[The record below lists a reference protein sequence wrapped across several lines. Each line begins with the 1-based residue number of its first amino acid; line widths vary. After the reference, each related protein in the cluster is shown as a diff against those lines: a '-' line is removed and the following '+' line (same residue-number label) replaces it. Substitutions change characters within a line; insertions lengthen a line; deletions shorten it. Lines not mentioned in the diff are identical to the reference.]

1 MRKRL
6 VIAAA
11 ACAAAGIV
19 FYAAPF
25 QGTPSPVSGLFPAGA
40 SLYLEAKDFG
50 AELDAWNG
58 SAEQPRWLASARYQ
72 GFARSTL
79 FLRLQGEWQ
88 AFSAAAGFVP
98 DAALVKSVAGR
109 ESGLAVYSI
118 GKLEFLYITRLAGAQ
133 AMQTALWQSRAKY
146 EMRKA
151 GSFDFYVRLA
161 AGRTVA
167 FAAANDCLVLGTRE
181 ELVAGAL
188 RRMDG
193 ESLAAMEDEGW
204 YKEASAAAG
213 APGEL
218 RMVWNLEALVKS
230 PQFRSYWIQRNAS
243 EVRNHWAGISDLN
256 RTRGEFR
263 EERVFLRRAPGPAV
277 RGRAEELLRL
287 APDDAAFCRV
297 WANPEAG
304 AAAALIEEKVLAPKA
319 SSAPR
324 NDYAPVVEMGNTA
337 RSEADLETRIDE
349 PPVAR
354 RNTVALGDLQKL
366 LTGAQLESALV
377 VQSGHRMADGVFVDT
392 PALMAFEAAGPWDG
406 AAVRNALSAAAASL
420 WTTGG
425 SGTGWVEH
433 RRGAR
438 TWYGMD
444 GLGRLD
450 LAADGNLLLLA
461 NSEALLGQAL
471 DRIDRRP
478 AVSDAVSVALF
489 RHAAGREDYR
499 RMMTLLEPGAPEQGQ
514 PPFFS
519 QDLWSLSDVFADV
532 REVELRVRDTGALLR
547 ERVSYRLR

>member
-1 MRKRL
+1 MRKQL
-6 VIAAA
+6 VVAAA
-11 ACAAAGIV
+11 ACVAAGIV

-50 AELDAWNG
+50 AELAAWNS

-98 DAALVKSVAGR
+98 DGALVKSVAGR
-109 ESGLAVYSI
+109 ESGLAVYNI

-146 EMRKA
+146 ETRKA
-151 GSFDFYVRLA
+151 GNFDFYVRLE

-167 FAAANDCLVLGTRE
+167 FTVANDCLVLGTRE

-188 RRMDG
+188 RRMGG
-193 ESLAAMEDEGW
+193 ESLAAMQEEGW

-243 EVRNHWAGISDLN
+243 EVRNYWAGLSDLN

-263 EERVFLRRAPGPAV
+263 EERVFLRRSPGPAV

-297 WANPEAG
+297 WANPEAA

-319 SSAPR
+319 SVAPR
-324 NDYAPVVEMGNTA
+324 NDYTA
-337 RSEADLETRIDE
+337 GSEADLETRIDE

-354 RNTVALGDLQKL
+354 RNTIALGDLQKL
-366 LTGAQLESALV
+366 LAGAQLESALV

-392 PALMAFEAAGPWDG
+392 PALIALEGTGPWDA

-420 WTTGG
+420 WTTNGT
-425 SGTGWVEH
+425 GTGWVEH

-450 LAADGNLLLLA
+450 VAADGNLLLVA
-461 NSEALLGQAL
+461 NSEVLLGQAL

-519 QDLWSLSDVFADV
+519 QDLWSLSEVFADV
-532 REVELRVRDTGALLR
+532 REVEFRVRDTGAGLR
-547 ERVSYRLR
+547 ERVSYRMR

>member
-1 MRKRL
+1 MRKQL
-6 VIAAA
+6 VVAAA

-50 AELDAWNG
+50 AELAAWNS

-88 AFSAAAGFVP
+88 AFSEAAGFVP
-98 DAALVKSVAGR
+98 DGALVKSVAGR
-109 ESGLAVYSI
+109 ESGLAVYNI

-146 EMRKA
+146 ETRKA
-151 GSFDFYVRLA
+151 GSFDFYVRLE

-167 FAAANDCLVLGTRE
+167 FAVANDCLVLGTRE

-188 RRMDG
+188 RRMGG
-193 ESLAAMEDEGW
+193 EPLAAMQEEGW

-243 EVRNHWAGISDLN
+243 EVRNYWAGISDLN

-263 EERVFLRRAPGPAV
+263 EERVFLRRSPGPAV

-319 SSAPR
+319 SVAPR
-324 NDYAPVVEMGNTA
+324 NDYTA
-337 RSEADLETRIDE
+337 GSEADLETRIDE

-354 RNTVALGDLQKL
+354 RNTIALGNLQKL
-366 LTGAQLESALV
+366 LSGVQLESALV
-377 VQSGHRMADGVFVDT
+377 VQSGHRLADDVFVDT
-392 PALMAFEAAGPWDG
+392 RSVIALEGGGPWDG

-420 WTTGG
+420 WTTNGT
-425 SGTGWVEH
+425 GTGWAEH

-450 LAADGNLLLLA
+450 VATDGNLLLVA

-489 RHAAGREDYR
+489 RHAAGREDYH

-519 QDLWSLSDVFADV
+519 QDLWSLSEVFADV
-532 REVELRVRDTGALLR
+532 REVEFRVRDTGAGLR
-547 ERVSYRLR
+547 ERVSYRMR